1 MSPNL
6 KSGRNEKNVKV
17 TGERSPG
24 DKGTLDNYLK
34 ASLDDK
40 NTTTSGLQARQEA
53 FTKKLD
59 LEVSGPSAGENIHPR
74 LPKPVNFETSKGADG
89 CLNQS
94 GSQVLHKE
102 GVATA
107 ETHSTDSLLCANQ
120 KHDSELRDFATGF
133 LSLYCR

>member
-1 MSPNL
+1 M
-6 KSGRNEKNVKV
+6 KV

-24 DKGTLDNYLK
+24 DKGTLDDYLK

-40 NTTTSGLQARQEA
+40 KSTSSGLQARQEA

-59 LEVSGPSAGENIHPR
+59 LEVSGSSAGERILPR
-74 LPKPVNFETSKGADG
+74 LPKPVSGETSKGLEG

-94 GSQVLHKE
+94 GSQVLRQE
-102 GVATA
+102 GVSTA
-107 ETHSTDSLLCANQ
+107 ETHATDGLLCANQ
-120 KHDSELRDFATGF
+120 KYDAELRDFATGF

>member
-1 MSPNL
+1 M
-6 KSGRNEKNVKV
+6 KV

-40 NTTTSGLQARQEA
+40 STTSSGLQARQEA
-53 FTKKLD
+53 FTRKLD
-59 LEVSGPSAGENIHPR
+59 LEVSASFVGENIHPC
-74 LPKPVNFETSKGADG
+74 LPKPVSAENHNGVEGS
-89 CLNQS
+89 LNQS
-94 GSQVLHKE
+94 GSQDFHRE

-107 ETHSTDSLLCANQ
+107 SAHATDGLLCANQ
-120 KHDSELRDFATGF
+120 KDDSELRDFATSF